1 MSIFGTFTIKVISNK
16 SSWVTKLLRP
26 GATSD
31 CFRQFVLATCYGD
44 LCFLQLL
51 TTFGAVMLAWGAG
64 NAMKAG
70 RAQLL
75 KLGVTFESFESMEEQ
90 CNGSREGLQ
99 CF

>member
-1 MSIFGTFTIKVISNK
+1 M
-16 SSWVTKLLRP
+16 W
-26 GATSD
+26 
-31 CFRQFVLATCYGD
+31 
-44 LCFLQLL
+44 
-51 TTFGAVMLAWGAG
+51 AWGAG

-99 CF
+99 CFWDVEGQNSFWGLDTNAEGEAIFVDLLQLTAN